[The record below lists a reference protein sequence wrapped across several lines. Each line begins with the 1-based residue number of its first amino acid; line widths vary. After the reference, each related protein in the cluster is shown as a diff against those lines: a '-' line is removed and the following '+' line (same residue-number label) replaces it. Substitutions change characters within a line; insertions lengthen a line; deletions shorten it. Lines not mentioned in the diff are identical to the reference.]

1 MTNLVSEVVFTSEF
15 SSPDAVRGLDGFD
28 YVWLIFGFDR
38 SERTNNL
45 TVRPPR
51 LGGNERMGVFATR
64 SPFRPNGLGLTL
76 VKLLAIERE
85 KGKTVL
91 KVQGADIADGS
102 PVFDVKPYLPF
113 FESHPEARGGFA
125 EEKLSY
131 KLTVEFPD
139 ELKKLIPEEKLDGLI
154 DALSQDPRP
163 AYVDD
168 DRVFGF
174 GFYGKEVKFKVC
186 GGVLTVVSVE

>member
-85 KGKTVL
+85 KCKTVL

-131 KLTVEFPD
+131 KLAVEFPD
-139 ELKKLIPEEKLDGLI
+139 ELKKVIPEEKLDGLI

-174 GFYGKEVKFKVC
+174 GFCGKEVKFKVC